1 MANGRVLTGYS
12 KPIIAKYSAAAGTV
26 TYSGAIPLARGVSV
40 NISVQA
46 SDGTKFYAD
55 NHSAE
60 ESGSIFNGGT
70 ATLTVDGLKEEA
82 RKLAMGL
89 GDEETITVGSR
100 QVKAQVD
107 NDDQK
112 APYVGI
118 GFIMR
123 YEEEGVESFVPVIL
137 HKAVFN
143 PDGLSAQTQGEN
155 KSYQTQELTA
165 TLMRDDTSKHG
176 WRKICDE
183 QSTEKEAEEVIYAV
197 FNKTA

>member
-12 KPIIAKYSAAAGTV
+12 KPIIAKYSAAAGIV

-40 NISVQA
+40 NINVQS
-46 SDGTKFYAD
+46 SDGAVFYAD
-55 NHSAE
+55 NHAAE
-60 ESGSIFNGGT
+60 SSGSIFNGGT

-89 GDEETITVGSR
+89 GDEETIKVGSR

-112 APYVGI
+112 APYLGI

-137 HKAVFN
+137 RKAVFS
-143 PDGLSAQTQGEN
+143 PDGLSGQTQGEN

-165 TLMRDDTSKHG
+165 TLMRDDTSKHK
-176 WRKICDE
+176 WRMICDE
-183 QSTEKEAEEVIYAV
+183 QSTEEEAEEVIYAV
-197 FNKTA
+197 LNKTA